1 MTITVVNVRTAKQP
15 FVYCGRRNARYGL
28 PQSPLAN
35 PIPLKVD
42 TPDERMWNL
51 GEYQVWFDEQRK
63 KNKAVIAELER
74 LKELAAKGDLYL
86 GCWCKPKICHCDIIK
101 KHLEEP

>member
-35 PIPLKVD
+35 PIPLAKD
-42 TPDERMWNL
+42 TLEERQANL
-51 GEYQVWFDEQRK
+51 ALYERWLEVQKE
-63 KNKAVIAELER
+63 KNKAVIAELVR
-74 LKELAAKGDLYL
+74 LKELAAQGDLYL
-86 GCWCKPKICHCDIIK
+86 GCWCKPKICHCDIIAI
-101 KHLEEP
+101 HLET

>member
-1 MTITVVNVRTAKQP
+1 MTIIVVNVRTAKQP
-15 FVYCGRRNARYGL
+15 FVYCGRRNVRYGL

-42 TPDERMWNL
+42 TLEERQANL
-51 GEYQVWFDEQRK
+51 ALYERWLEVQKE

-86 GCWCKPKICHCDIIK
+86 GCWCAPKICHCDIIAV
-101 KHLEEP
+101 HLET